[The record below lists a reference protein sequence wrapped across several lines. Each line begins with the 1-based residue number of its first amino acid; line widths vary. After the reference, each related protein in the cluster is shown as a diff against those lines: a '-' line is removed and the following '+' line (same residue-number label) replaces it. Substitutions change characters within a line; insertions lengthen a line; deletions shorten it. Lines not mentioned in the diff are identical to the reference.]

1 MTDLIDTPDRDAV
14 YAAMYG
20 KMEPEKKTD
29 VHIVDPAGFNRTRKI
44 IVGAIPYEV
53 PTVAYVARLEQIV
66 MRQNILIRRLE
77 QEMNAMQKFV
87 NGTRK
92 FIKGQTKHINE
103 IQHELD
109 NKIDARE

>member
-1 MTDLIDTPDRDAV
+1 MTDLVDTPPDRDEI

-20 KMEPEKKTD
+20 KMEPEKKKD
-29 VHIVDPAGFNRTRKI
+29 VHIDPTGFNRTRKI
-44 IVGAIPYEV
+44 MVGAIPYEV

-66 MRQNILIRRLE
+66 ARQAMMIRRLE
-77 QEMNAMQKFV
+77 QEMNTMQKFV

-92 FIKGQTKHINE
+92 FMKGQTKHINE
-103 IQHELD
+103 MQHDLD